1 MVTLRAARMQP
12 EDSTYWFVR
21 EAFGWSVVLQLVWR
35 FPRPPEPAALRAF
48 AAGLA
53 DGVLSRRIVVP
64 RTPLARPRWQHEP
77 HPAVLLT
84 DPGAIPAGSVEA
96 WAGAELDG
104 APLDPE
110 RRPSWRLR
118 GTALDDGGYALSLTT
133 LHLVADGRTMVTAA
147 LDALAGTAADPLHRR
162 PEPRAL
168 ADTVDGIG
176 VLGAAGR
183 GIARAAAAATR
194 TRSTAPE
201 ITRDRG
207 PAHERAPLARPAW
220 TTVTVAAEAWEK
232 AARAHGGTPNT
243 LFVAVLAG
251 VLRAAGYTGTLKL
264 GIPVS
269 TRADGDDERGNA
281 TAGVSVPLAGD
292 PAPGDDLTA
301 LRRACKAAF
310 TRLAAGNR
318 TPLVHLT
325 PLLGLLPTKAVV
337 KAVSSGSGMPDAVAS
352 NLGDFPAELA
362 RVGDVTASAV
372 AFRGTAQGVD
382 PALPYRFGDGV
393 QSWLLRI
400 GGSITFS
407 VAAFDEQHFPGDT
420 LRTLLGAELDRWGVP
435 RVLW

>member
-1 MVTLRAARMQP
+1 MRTLRAARMQP

-35 FPRPPEPAALRAF
+35 FPRPPADRALRDF

-53 DGVLSRRIVVP
+53 DGVLSRRITVP
-64 RTPLARPRWQHEP
+64 SAPLARPRWQHEP
-77 HPAVLLT
+77 HPAVLHT
-84 DPGAIPAGSVEA
+84 DPGTVPAGAVEA

-110 RRPSWRLR
+110 RGPTWRLR
-118 GTALDDGGYALSLTT
+118 GTRLDDGGYALSLTT

-147 LDALAGTAADPLHRR
+147 LDALAGTAADPLARR
-162 PEPRAL
+162 PEPRGL

-183 GIARAAAAATR
+183 GVARAAAAATR
-194 TRSTAPE
+194 TRSAAPE
-201 ITRDRG
+201 ITRTRT

-220 TTVTVAAEAWEK
+220 TTVTVAAEAWER

-251 VLRAAGYTGTLKL
+251 ALRAAGYTGTLKL

-269 TRADGDDERGNA
+269 TRADGDEGGNA
-281 TAGVSVPLAGD
+281 TAGVSVPLEGD
-292 PAPGDDLTA
+292 PAPGADLTA
-301 LRRACKAAF
+301 LRRACKDAF

-325 PLLGLLPTKAVV
+325 PLLGLLPTRAVV

-362 RVGDVTASAV
+362 RIGDATASAV
-372 AFRGTAQGVD
+372 AFRGIAQGVD
-382 PALPYRFGDGV
+382 PTLPYRFGDGV